1 MIRHLA
7 TQFRPGDRIRLSARG
22 LKQFR
27 NNSRGVKPA
36 ERRGTVMAVGPSGRP
51 RVWWDHLEP
60 QTAFPAVVP
69 MYLEICGVNLEDL
82 RAGRKQWPLFQE
94 ACA

>member
-1 MIRHLA
+1 
-7 TQFRPGDRIRLSARG
+7 
-22 LKQFR
+22 
-27 NNSRGVKPA
+27 
-36 ERRGTVMAVGPSGRP
+36 
-51 RVWWDHLEP
+51 
-60 QTAFPAVVP
+60 VP